1 MGTAVVSSLQLYIS
15 FVRFQVKSHPSISTR
30 IVLNHSQNGQH
41 PRKAQAQTSHKDQAA
56 NFDEHD
62 SADEETM
69 DYVTKEADDAER
81 EGHDTGKPGSFLNRL
96 IMHGNKKTEEQLAR
110 EAAARNAEAGSADR
124 VVTQR

>member
-1 MGTAVVSSLQLYIS
+1 MENIRQKLKRRL
-15 FVRFQVKSHPSISTR
+15 
-30 IVLNHSQNGQH
+30 
-41 PRKAQAQTSHKDQAA
+41 SHKDEQA

-69 DYVTKEADDAER
+69 DYVTKEADDAEK

-96 IMHGNKKTEEQLAR
+96 ITHGNKKTEEQLAK
-110 EAAARNAEAGSADR
+110 EAAARDAQGASADR